1 MKNKNEPNLSAK
13 RGHSRQI
20 SFNISSSQ
28 YIVNEISNLDS
39 NLNLRKNTSGI
50 KIENLKD
57 SIIKK
62 NSLHYNKLSELI
74 SKNKNLEL
82 NVNFVINKIG
92 KEKYVC
98 LLEFLEQSENPIEFI
113 QSSEVAQKICGKD
126 YASVVNMLK
135 KIIIT
140 ALSSVVK

>member
-1 MKNKNEPNLSAK
+1 M
-13 RGHSRQI
+13 
-20 SFNISSSQ
+20 
-28 YIVNEISNLDS
+28 
-39 NLNLRKNTSGI
+39 
-50 KIENLKD
+50 KD